1 MRNERLVARAAG
13 FIGGVACIAMSGA
26 SAQYRF
32 DPSAADEQDGPS
44 IRYFGSAKD
53 DKGTLLPGVS
63 VQIDGPD
70 AVFVFVTD
78 EEGRFHANLPLDMV
92 AEKVTSKCFRAGLQ
106 QLRIT
111 TRPGP
116 KGPKPTVQVDC
127 VLRR

>member
-1 MRNERLVARAAG
+1 MRNDRLIGCIALVAL
-13 FIGGVACIAMSGA
+13 VAMSAA

-32 DPSAADEQDGPS
+32 DPSAADEQGPS

-53 DKGTLLPGVS
+53 DKGTLLSGVS

-70 AVFVFVTD
+70 SVYVFVTD

-92 AEKVTSKCFRAGLQ
+92 PEKVTSKCFRAGLQ

-111 TRPGP
+111 ARPGP

-127 VLRR
+127 VLKR